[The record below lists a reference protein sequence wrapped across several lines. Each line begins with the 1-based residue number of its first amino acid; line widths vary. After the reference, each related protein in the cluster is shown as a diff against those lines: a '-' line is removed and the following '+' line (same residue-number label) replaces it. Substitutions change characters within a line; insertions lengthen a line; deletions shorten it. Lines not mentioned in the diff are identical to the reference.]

1 MFRIKSVGI
10 RSEIHTLFRYT
21 PHLPTIVIGGVEAI
35 TVGPVAKSREVE
47 VRVKSNFFLVT
58 GYRALEKII
67 DLSSLWGIRAL
78 TVFAFSSENWRLR
91 FLRLLCAESEHRRFL
106 EVAYFEGFMFA
117 MNLLLFFQKQ
127 PSTSDQTVKIY
138 KDCHWEG
145 IRVCIISDS
154 SDLPQSLQKLVKE
167 VVDLTKNNAQ
177 IDLIIAISYSGR
189 RDITQACQTIAQKVK
204 HGFLEPEDIAESHI
218 AEELETNCIVEFPYP
233 DLLIRT
239 SGELRLSNF
248 LLWQSA
254 YTELFFTIKYWP
266 DFGEADYMV
275 ALCSFQSRQRSFGQ
289 QVA

>member
-1 MFRIKSVGI
+1 
-10 RSEIHTLFRYT
+10 
-21 PHLPTIVIGGVEAI
+21 
-35 TVGPVAKSREVE
+35 
-47 VRVKSNFFLVT
+47 T

-91 FLRLLCAESEHRRFL
+91 FPEVDFLMMLLESVLKASIGDFL
-106 EVAYFEGFMFA
+106 
-117 MNLLLFFQKQ
+117 K
-127 PSTSDQTVKIY
+127 
-138 KDCHWEG
+138 EG
-145 IRVCIISDS
+145 IRVCIIGDS

-177 IDLIIAISYSGR
+177 IDLIIAISYSER

-204 HGFLEPEDIAESHI
+204 HGFLEPEDYESHI

-254 YTELFFTIKYWP
+254 YTELFFTNKYWP
-266 DFGEADYMV
+266 DFGEADYME
-275 ALCSFQSRQRSFGQ
+275 ALCSFQSRQRRFGQ